1 MKRLVFLVEGEGDF
15 SAVPSLAS
23 RWLSD
28 NSEWYQSVHFDTKPL
43 QIGGIDKVSGK
54 PKSQAEWQRYLKLA
68 YTKRPN
74 VGAIF
79 GVLDGD
85 LDKFEGRPFCAVE
98 AARTLAER
106 AKDVGAGVLFSFGVA
121 ILCKEYESILLAA
134 FSQLSGRVVG
144 SPIPRSPESVRG
156 AKEWLNDNLIEG
168 YRPASQQNELTKSIK
183 NWGPIR
189 ETHRSFRRFEN
200 ALRQLV
206 TAMSSESHVVTPV
219 PQLANSNTTE

>member
-15 SAVPSLAS
+15 SAVPSLAG

-28 NSEWYQSVHFDTKPL
+28 NPEWYQFVHFDTKPF

-54 PKSQAEWQRYLKLA
+54 PKIQAEWQRYLKLA

-79 GVLDGD
+79 AVLDGD
-85 LDKFEGRPFCAVE
+85 LSKFEGKPFCAVE

-106 AKDVGAGVLFSFGVA
+106 ARDVGAGVLFSFGIA
-121 ILCKEYESILLAA
+121 IICKEYESILLAA
-134 FSQLSGRVVG
+134 VAQLPGMVVG
-144 SPIPRSPESVRG
+144 ISIPQSPENIRG
-156 AKEWLNDNLIEG
+156 AKEWLNDNSIEG
-168 YRPASQQNELTKSIK
+168 YSQVPQQNELTKAVK
-183 NWGPIR
+183 DWGPVR
-189 ETHRSFRRFEN
+189 KTHRSFRRFEN

-206 TAMSSESHVVTPV
+206 TAMCSETHVVTPV
-219 PQLANSNTTE
+219 LQVDNSNASQ